1 MERLRQRRD
10 GGARRLVP
18 VALGVALGLV
28 LLLGIAPR
36 AASAQAALPY
46 LAYGVGLR
54 HGQAVEARVAGVPV
68 GHAVADAA
76 GRWKMQIDPGPDVAN
91 GDVLEFA
98 VDDAPTDV
106 RVVFQSGRF
115 PAPPGIALAG
125 GGSGASDRPAPRP
138 SATPRP
144 TTVAPRPATTTTTVT
159 PRPTAR
165 PTAPPRAKTL
175 CTKDGRPAACAPFTI
190 KPITR

>member
-1 MERLRQRRD
+1 MQGLRHRLK
-10 GGARRLVP
+10 ARPRHLLP
-18 VALGVALGLV
+18 AALGIS
-28 LLLGIAPR
+28 LLLLVGIAPR
-36 AASAQAALPY
+36 VASAQAALPY

-54 HGQAVEARVAGVPV
+54 HGQSVEARVAGVPV
-68 GHAVADAA
+68 GHAVADTS
-76 GRWKMQIDPGPDVAN
+76 GRWKMQIDPGPDVAT

-98 VDDAPTDV
+98 VDDVLTDV

-125 GGSGASDRPAPRP
+125 GAPVASDRPASRP

-144 TTVAPRPATTTTTVT
+144 TTIAPRPATTATSVT

-165 PTAPPRAKTL
+165 PTATPRAKTL
-175 CTKDGRPAACAPFTI
+175 CTKDGRPSACAPFTI